1 MKIGDLVRLTGK
13 CFTGIGYIKGFGQY
27 GESYVLVGYISGDGF
42 TKRTESFY
50 PKGKLTLLKE
60 VTNESR

>member
-1 MKIGDLVRLTGK
+1 MEIGDLVKLTGRA
-13 CFTGIGYIKGFGQY
+13 FTGIGYIKSFGRY
-27 GESYVLVGYISGDGF
+27 GKSYVLVGYISGVGI

-60 VTNESR
+60 EITCK

>member
-1 MKIGDLVRLTGK
+1 MQIGDLVKTKSRA
-13 CFTGIGYIKGFGQY
+13 FTGIGYIKGFGRY
-27 GESYVLVGYISGDGF
+27 GKSYVLVGYISGGGY

-60 VTNESR
+60 EITCK